1 MTDWL
6 STDGFDFLKIG
17 EPMSGRQPFFSIGD
31 GGAVTDERSSDPA
44 ACVEAPVM

>member
-31 GGAVTDERSSDPA
+31 GGQSLMKDQVTQLPA
-44 ACVEAPVM
+44 WKLL